1 MKKTKY
7 LVAALLLMG
16 ATTTFTSCIDNDEPA
31 GITELRGAKAEL
43 LKAKA
48 LVQQAEATRILAVAE
63 YQKALAAHEQ
73 ANADYRQAEV
83 EKLKLEND
91 IQAARNE
98 DEKARLEA
106 GLVKLQYEMEQ
117 AALEHKNAMLD
128 LQTTFANLSRQ
139 YEVLLKQI
147 EIAEALMSEADKIT
161 IAELKGKVET
171 AQGKVDA
178 ANAELASAEETYY
191 NAKLNAEQGA
201 EFWIPKLQLDVKYAQ
216 ADLDAQIEALEKL
229 NNFLATDVETADWR
243 KEIAVL
249 EDSIEVVKRLSSNVE
264 VERTKLQ
271 NSDEYLQAEAKVKAA
286 NDAKKNATAPAFKY
300 TYKFD
305 DSKPYGRAAFEIKSS
320 DKIFDA
326 TTGKDVV
333 TPEIENEIKGV
344 NTQLARYTTE
354 KIAMLEELL
363 KNHSET
369 VEANKEAYDNAVK
382 AWKDAMAKY
391 EAAQKYNATAEFTAL
406 DNVVKN
412 NYDNAFGG
420 GASSEV
426 ASAAKI
432 AIANALAT
440 YYANAGIVD
449 INTVDLIIKVTINGS
464 LQDVK
469 HSVAEWVADPIYGGA
484 YLTEIISQKFG
495 TAVPAKDDFA
505 KEFTK
510 SAAEGGKIVMSVNTV
525 DGVRA
530 ALESAS
536 MAAFGNELLV
546 QGEGYMRVIP
556 TMEEVYA
563 VEDYYNKCGAIGRYF
578 WSINPETEEEAKN
591 YKAII
596 ADFEAAITAL
606 NGAKASVAK
615 VISEKNAAITAANNE
630 FKVFADKVTAFNN
643 TIAVYKARK
652 EALSN
657 VLSVIVTN
665 VNKYLGLDGGIS
677 YNPDTE
683 SFEEALKEAV
693 KTAEYAVSDAQKALA
708 EAEVTLKKAED
719 GIYDAV
725 DEAKKKVDSAMA
737 KLEKAQE
744 ELATATANLA
754 KGLEIMANSAE

>member
-73 ANADYRQAEV
+73 ANADYRQAQV
-83 EKLKLEND
+83 EALKLEND

-98 DEKARLEA
+98 EEKAQLEA
-106 GLVKLQYEMEQ
+106 KLVELQQKMEQ
-117 AALEHKNAMLD
+117 AALEHKNKMLE
-128 LQTTFANLSRQ
+128 LQKTFAELSRQ

-147 EIAEALMSEADKIT
+147 EIAEALMSEEDKIT
-161 IAELKGKVET
+161 IKSLKGEVET

-178 ANAELASAEETYY
+178 ANAELANAEEAYY
-191 NAKLNAEQGA
+191 NAKLNAEQGT
-201 EFWIPKLQLDVKYAQ
+201 EFWIPELQLDVKYAQ

-264 VERTKLQ
+264 VELTKLQ

-286 NDAKKNATAPAFKY
+286 NDAKANAKAPAFKY

-305 DSKPYGRAAFEIKSS
+305 ESKVYGRKAFEVKSS
-320 DKIFDA
+320 DKIFDTA
-326 TTGKDVV
+326 GKDVV
-333 TPEIENEIKGV
+333 TPKINDEIKGV

-354 KIAMLEELL
+354 KIAMLEEFL
-363 KNHSET
+363 KNNSEE
-369 VEANKEAYDNAVK
+369 VEKYKEAYDNAVK

-391 EAAQKYNATAEFTAL
+391 EAAKKYNAAAELTAL
-406 DNVVKN
+406 QNAINDH
-412 NYDNAFGG
+412 YGNAFGG
-420 GASSEV
+420 ATTVDEV
-426 ASAAKI
+426 KGAAKL
-432 AIANALAT
+432 AIAKALAT

-449 INTVDLIIKVTINGS
+449 IKTAEVTIDVTIGTS
-464 LQDVK
+464 TEPVK
-469 HSVAEWVADPIYGGA
+469 HTVAEWVADPIYGGV
-484 YLTEIISQKFG
+484 YLQEIINKLFAG
-495 TAVPAKDDFA
+495 TAPVKDQFAEQFA
-505 KEFTK
+505 KPGT
-510 SAAEGGKIVMSVNTV
+510 VVLSVSTV
-525 DGVRA
+525 DTVLG
-530 ALESAS
+530 ALKLAS
-536 MAAFGNELLV
+536 KAAFGEELLV

-563 VEDYYNKCGAIGRYF
+563 VEDYDSKCGAIGLYF

-630 FKVFADKVTAFNN
+630 FKVFVDKVAAFNN
-643 TIAVYKARK
+643 TIAVYSARQT
-652 EALSN
+652 ALKN
-657 VLSVIVTN
+657 VLDVIVTN

>member
-98 DEKARLEA
+98 EEKAQLEA
-106 GLVKLQYEMEQ
+106 NLVKLQYEMEQ
-117 AALEHKNAMLD
+117 KALEHKNAMLG
-128 LQTTFANLSRQ
+128 LQTTFAELSRK

-147 EIAEALMSEADKIT
+147 EIAEALMSEEDEIT
-161 IAELKGKVET
+161 ITSLKDKVVT
-171 AQGKVDA
+171 AQNKVNT
-178 ANAELASAEETYY
+178 ANAELASAEEAYY
-191 NAKLNAEQGA
+191 NAKLNAEQGS
-201 EFWIPKLQLDVKYAQ
+201 EFWIPELQLDVKYAQ
-216 ADLDAQIEALEKL
+216 AALDAQVEALEKL

-264 VERTKLQ
+264 VEREKLQ
-271 NSDEYLQAEAKVKAA
+271 NSDEYLQAEAKVEAA
-286 NDAKKNATAPAFKY
+286 KVAKKNATAPAFKY

-305 DSKPYGRAAFEIKSS
+305 DSKPYGRAAFEIKST

-369 VEANKEAYDNAVK
+369 VEDNKEAYDNAVK

-391 EAAQKYNATAEFTAL
+391 EAAKKYDADAELAAL
-406 DNVVKN
+406 KKVVDN
-412 NYDNAFGG
+412 NYANAFGT
-420 GASSEV
+420 A
-426 ASAAKI
+426 ATTDIQAAAKL
-432 AIANALAT
+432 AIAKALSVYYTNAAV
-440 YYANAGIVD
+440 VD
-449 INTVDLIIKVTINGS
+449 ITTADVTLKVQVTAGVFE
-464 LQDVK
+464 DVK
-469 HSVAEWVADPIYGGA
+469 HTVAEWVSDSNYGGA
-484 YLTEIISQKFG
+484 YLIGIIDKVFG
-495 TAVPAKDDFA
+495 GAVPAAGDFVNA
-505 KEFTK
+505 F
-510 SAAEGGKIVMSVNTV
+510 AEKGTVVTSINTV
-525 DGVRA
+525 DGVRV

-546 QGEGYMRVIP
+546 EGEGYMRVIP

-563 VEDYYNKCGAIGRYF
+563 VEDYYNECRAIGRYF

-643 TIAVYKARK
+643 TIAVYDARQI
-652 EALSN
+652 ALKN
-657 VLSVIVTN
+657 VLDVIVTN

-693 KTAEYAVSDAQKALA
+693 KAAEYAVSDAQKALA

>member
-98 DEKARLEA
+98 EEKARLEA
-106 GLVKLQYEMEQ
+106 ELVKLQYEMEQ
-117 AALEHKNAMLD
+117 KALEHKNAMLG
-128 LQTTFANLSRQ
+128 LQTTFAELSRK

-147 EIAEALMSEADKIT
+147 EIAEALMSEEDKIT
-161 IAELKGKVET
+161 IAYLKAEVET
-171 AQGKVDA
+171 AQNKVNT
-178 ANAELASAEETYY
+178 ANAELASAEEAYY
-191 NAKLNAEQGA
+191 NAKLNAEQGS
-201 EFWIPKLQLDVKYAQ
+201 EFWIPELQLDVKYAQ
-216 ADLDAQIEALEKL
+216 AALDAQVEALEKL

-305 DSKPYGRAAFEIKSS
+305 DSKPYGRAAFEIKST

-354 KIAMLEELL
+354 KIAMLEEFL
-363 KNHSET
+363 KNNSEE
-369 VEANKEAYDNAVK
+369 VEKYKEAYDDAVK

-391 EAAQKYNATAEFTAL
+391 EAAKKYDAAAELTAL
-406 DNVVKN
+406 QNAINDH
-412 NYDNAFGG
+412 YGNAFGG
-420 GASSEV
+420 ATTVDEV
-426 ASAAKI
+426 KGAAKL
-432 AIANALAT
+432 AIAKALAT

-449 INTVDLIIKVTINGS
+449 IETAEVTIDVTIGS
-464 LQDVK
+464 SSEPVT
-469 HSVAEWVADPIYGGA
+469 HTVAEWVADPTYGGV
-484 YLTEIISQKFG
+484 YLQEIINKLFGG
-495 TAVPAKDDFA
+495 TAPVKDQFA
-505 KEFTK
+505 KQF
-510 SAAEGGKIVMSVNTV
+510 AEPGTVVLSVSTV
-525 DGVRA
+525 DTVRA

-546 QGEGYMRVIP
+546 EGEGYMRVIP

-563 VEDYYNKCGAIGRYF
+563 VEDYDSKCGAIGKYF

-643 TIAVYKARK
+643 TIAVYTARQA
-652 EALSN
+652 ALKN
-657 VLSVIVTN
+657 VLDVIVTN

-683 SFEEALKEAV
+683 SFEEALKDAV
-693 KTAEYAVSDAQKALA
+693 ETAEYAVSDAQKALA

-725 DEAKKKVDSAMA
+725 DEAKKEVDSAMA

>member
-98 DEKARLEA
+98 EEKAQLEA
-106 GLVKLQYEMEQ
+106 NLVKLQYEMEQ
-117 AALEHKNAMLD
+117 KALEHKNAMLG
-128 LQTTFANLSRQ
+128 LQTTFAELSRK

-147 EIAEALMSEADKIT
+147 EIAEALMSEEDKIT
-161 IAELKGKVET
+161 IASLKAEVET
-171 AQGKVDA
+171 AQNKVNT
-178 ANAELASAEETYY
+178 ANAELADAEEAYY

-201 EFWIPKLQLDVKYAQ
+201 EFWIPELQLDVKYAQ

-264 VERTKLQ
+264 VELTKLK

-305 DSKPYGRAAFEIKSS
+305 DSKPYGRAAFEIKST

-344 NTQLARYTTE
+344 NTQLASYTTE

-369 VEANKEAYDNAVK
+369 VEANKEDYDDAVK

-391 EAAQKYNATAEFTAL
+391 EAAKKYNATAELTAL
-406 DNVVKN
+406 QNAINDH
-412 NYDNAFGG
+412 YGNAFGG
-420 GASSEV
+420 ATTVDEV
-426 ASAAKI
+426 KGAAKL
-432 AIANALAT
+432 AIAKALAT

-449 INTVDLIIKVTINGS
+449 IETAEVTI
-464 LQDVK
+464 DVTIGTSSEPVT
-469 HSVAEWVADPIYGGA
+469 HTVAEWVADPTYGGV
-484 YLTEIISQKFG
+484 YLQEIINKLYPNPAGPSNPG
-495 TAVPAKDDFA
+495 ITPAKDKFVEEFA
-505 KEFTK
+505 KPGT
-510 SAAEGGKIVMSVNTV
+510 VVLSVSTV
-525 DGVRA
+525 DTVLD
-530 ALESAS
+530 ALKYAS
-536 MAAFGNELLV
+536 KAAFGVELLV
-546 QGEGYMRVIP
+546 EDEGYMRVIP

-563 VEDYYNKCGAIGRYF
+563 VEDYYNECGAIGRYF

-643 TIAVYKARK
+643 TIAVYTARQA
-652 EALSN
+652 ALKN
-657 VLSVIVTN
+657 VLDVIVTN
-665 VNKYLGLDGGIS
+665 VN
-677 YNPDTE
+677 
-683 SFEEALKEAV
+683 
-693 KTAEYAVSDAQKALA
+693 
-708 EAEVTLKKAED
+708 
-719 GIYDAV
+719 
-725 DEAKKKVDSAMA
+725 
-737 KLEKAQE
+737 
-744 ELATATANLA
+744 
-754 KGLEIMANSAE
+754 

>member
-73 ANADYRQAEV
+73 ANADYRQAQV
-83 EKLKLEND
+83 EALKLEND

-98 DEKARLEA
+98 EEKAQLEA
-106 GLVKLQYEMEQ
+106 KLVELQQKMEQ
-117 AALEHKNAMLD
+117 AALEHKNKMLE
-128 LQTTFANLSRQ
+128 LQKTFAELSRQ

-147 EIAEALMSEADKIT
+147 EIAEALMSEEDTIT
-161 IAELKGKVET
+161 IKSLKGEVET

-178 ANAELASAEETYY
+178 ANAELAKAEEAYY

-201 EFWIPKLQLDVKYAQ
+201 EFWIPELQLDVKYAQ

-264 VERTKLQ
+264 VELTKLQ
-271 NSDEYLQAEAKVKAA
+271 NSDEYLQAQAKVEAA
-286 NDAKKNATAPAFKY
+286 NDAKKNAKAPAFKY

-305 DSKPYGRAAFEIKSS
+305 DSKVYGRAAFEIKSS
-320 DKIFDA
+320 DKIFDE
-326 TTGKDVV
+326 TGKDVV
-333 TPEIENEIKGV
+333 TPKINDEIKGV

-354 KIAMLEELL
+354 KIAMLEEFL
-363 KNHSET
+363 KNNSEE
-369 VEANKEAYDNAVK
+369 VEKYKEAYDNAVK

-391 EAAQKYNATAEFTAL
+391 EAAKKYNAAAELTAL
-406 DNVVKN
+406 QNAINDH
-412 NYDNAFGG
+412 YGNAFGG
-420 GASSEV
+420 ATTVDEV
-426 ASAAKI
+426 KGAAKL
-432 AIANALAT
+432 AIAKALAT

-449 INTVDLIIKVTINGS
+449 IKTAEVTIDVTIGTS
-464 LQDVK
+464 TEPVK
-469 HSVAEWVADPIYGGA
+469 HTVAEWVADPIYGGV
-484 YLTEIISQKFG
+484 YLQEIINKLFAG
-495 TAVPAKDDFA
+495 TAPVKDQFAEQFA
-505 KEFTK
+505 KPGT
-510 SAAEGGKIVMSVNTV
+510 VVLSVSTV
-525 DGVRA
+525 DTVLG
-530 ALESAS
+530 ALKLAS
-536 MAAFGNELLV
+536 KAAFGEELLV

-563 VEDYYNKCGAIGRYF
+563 VEDYDSKCGAIGLYF

-643 TIAVYKARK
+643 TIAVYTARQA
-652 EALSN
+652 ALNN
-657 VLSVIVTN
+657 VLNVIVTN